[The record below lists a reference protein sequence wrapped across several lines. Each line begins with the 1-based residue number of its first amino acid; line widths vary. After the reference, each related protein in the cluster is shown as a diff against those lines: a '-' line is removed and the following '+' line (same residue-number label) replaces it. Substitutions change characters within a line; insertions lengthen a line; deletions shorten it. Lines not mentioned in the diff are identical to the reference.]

1 MDRTKTLSEQLESA
15 GNDKNLQNLIFR
27 YYQGLEMGDSHWRE
41 SMHLDKFQA
50 EGKSIASF
58 CEDMPKSKRQLE
70 EERLAKA
77 HPNVDINL
85 LMLQKKYG
93 RGRDF

>member
-1 MDRTKTLSEQLESA
+1 MDRTKTLSEQLEAA
-15 GNDKNLQNLIFR
+15 GNDRCLQNLIFR
-27 YYQGLEMGDSHWRE
+27 YYQGIEMGDSHWRE
-41 SMHLDKFQA
+41 SMHLDKIQA

-58 CEDMPKSKRQLE
+58 CDEMPKSKWQLE

-77 HPNVDINL
+77 HPNVYINL

-93 RGRDF
+93 RERDF

>member
-1 MDRTKTLSEQLESA
+1 MDRTKTLSEQLEAA

-27 YYQGLEMGDSHWRE
+27 YYQGLEIGDSHWRE
-41 SMHLDKFQA
+41 SMHLDKIQS
-50 EGKSIASF
+50 EGKSMESF
-58 CEDMPKSKRQLE
+58 LDEMPKSKKQLE
-70 EERLAKA
+70 EERLVKEN
-77 HPNVDINL
+77 PGIDINL

>member
-1 MDRTKTLSEQLESA
+1 MERLKTLSEQLEAA
-15 GNDKNLQNLIFR
+15 GNDRCLQNLIFR
-27 YYQGLEMGDSHWRE
+27 YYQGIEMGDSHWRE
-41 SMHLDKFQA
+41 SMHLDKIQA

-58 CEDMPKSKRQLE
+58 CDEMPKSKWQLE

-93 RGRDF
+93 HGRDF